1 MIALTKLNGSE
12 FVVNAELIKFI
23 ESTPDTII
31 TLRDGEKL
39 MVKEVPEQIVKKVIE
54 YARTVRSIPEIL

>member
-1 MIALTKLNGSE
+1 VIALTKLNGNE

-31 TLRDGEKL
+31 TLRDGEKF
-39 MVKEVPEQIVKKVIE
+39 MVKEVPEQVVKKVIE
-54 YARTVRSIPEIL
+54 YARTIRSIPEIL